1 MSRPR
6 WRGSKPAQR
15 EKHRRAQ
22 GNRCGICTRELN
34 GTVEVDHI
42 LPRSAGG
49 PDTWHNLHLV
59 HRYCNIR
66 KNVSPLAAVRAQ
78 LTLFDEQILLSMSPV
93 LDLAAVRAQLT
104 LFDEPEYAV
113 SA

>member
-22 GNRCGICTRELN
+22 VNRCGICTRELI

-59 HRYCNIR
+59 HRYCNLR
-66 KNVSPLAAVRAQ
+66 KNVSPLAVVRAQ
-78 LTLFDEQILLSMSPV
+78 LTLF
-93 LDLAAVRAQLT
+93 
-104 LFDEPEYAV
+104 
-113 SA
+113 

>member
-15 EKHRRAQ
+15 AKLRRAQ
-22 GNRCGICTRELN
+22 VNRCGICTRKLI

-59 HRYCNIR
+59 HRYCNLR
-66 KNVSPLAAVRAQ
+66 KSVFSLASARAQ
-78 LTLFDEQILLSMSPV
+78 LTLF
-93 LDLAAVRAQLT
+93 
-104 LFDEPEYAV
+104 
-113 SA
+113 

>member
-15 EKHRRAQ
+15 AKYRRVQ
-22 GNRCGICTRELN
+22 HGLCGICRRELD

-59 HRYCNIR
+59 HRYCNRR

-78 LTLFDEQILLSMSPV
+78 LTLF
-93 LDLAAVRAQLT
+93 
-104 LFDEPEYAV
+104 
-113 SA
+113 

>member
-15 EKHRRAQ
+15 AKHQRAQ
-22 GNRCGICTRELN
+22 RNRCGICARELT

-42 LPRSAGG
+42 IPRSAGG

-59 HRYCNIR
+59 HRYCNRR
-66 KNVSPLAAVRAQ
+66 KHVSSLASVRASIRAQ
-78 LTLFDEQILLSMSPV
+78 LTLF
-93 LDLAAVRAQLT
+93 
-104 LFDEPEYAV
+104 
-113 SA
+113 

>member
-15 EKHRRAQ
+15 AKLRRAQ
-22 GNRCGICTRELN
+22 VNRCGICSRELN

-49 PDTWHNLHLV
+49 PDARHNLHLV
-59 HRYCNIR
+59 HVYCNRR

-78 LTLFDEQILLSMSPV
+78 LTLFEGPF
-93 LDLAAVRAQLT
+93 AC
-104 LFDEPEYAV
+104 EPETGDELPVAR
-113 SA
+113 SCLSS